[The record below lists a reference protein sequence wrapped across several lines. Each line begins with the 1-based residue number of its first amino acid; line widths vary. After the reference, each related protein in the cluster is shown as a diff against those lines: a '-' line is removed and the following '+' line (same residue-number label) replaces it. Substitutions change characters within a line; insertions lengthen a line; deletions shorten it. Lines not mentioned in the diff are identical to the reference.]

1 MRPCGVAAPCIVIL
15 SGYALE
21 GCSLVDRDAAGTVLV
36 FEVWVLYRR
45 AEGGKLV
52 RLPESRRRFWF
63 WGGEVMK
70 GFLGRYRWGHD
81 VWGRW
86 RLLAETDTGRLWGV
100 GSRQV
105 GSGFENKR
113 NGVRP
118 GRVWSNLSN
127 LIRHALEL
135 CRERL
140 LRSSVIIIA
149 HRSESLGPRRAQR
162 KSVYSPR
169 MRKDIKKG
177 QLYVRRRR
185 TRPFGPCDNCAQGE
199 ETSERV

>member
-1 MRPCGVAAPCIVIL
+1 VRPCGVTAPCVVIL
-15 SGYALE
+15 SGHALE
-21 GCSLVDRDAAGTVLV
+21 SCGLVDRNAAGTVLV

-45 AEGGKLV
+45 AEGGELV

-63 WGGEVMK
+63 WSGEIMK
-70 GFLGRYRWGHD
+70 GLVGRYRWGHD

-100 GSRQV
+100 GSRHV

-118 GRVWSNLSN
+118 RRVWSSLSN
-127 LIRHALEL
+127 LIRHALGL

-140 LRSSVIIIA
+140 LRSSVTIIA
-149 HRSESLGPRRAQR
+149 HRSEWHHGALSVSPFIPQECEKILRRGSCMSDA
-162 KSVYSPR
+162 
-169 MRKDIKKG
+169 G
-177 QLYVRRRR
+177 ELE
-185 TRPFGPCDNCAQGE
+185 PFGPCDNCAQGE
-199 ETSERV
+199 EISGRV